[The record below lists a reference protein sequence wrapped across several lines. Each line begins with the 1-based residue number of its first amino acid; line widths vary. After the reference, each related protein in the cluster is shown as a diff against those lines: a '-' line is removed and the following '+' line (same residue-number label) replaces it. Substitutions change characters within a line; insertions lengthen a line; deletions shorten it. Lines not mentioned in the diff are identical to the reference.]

1 MKKTK
6 TKIGMV
12 VILMA
17 AMLGCDSL
25 LDTEPRQSIDA
36 EQALTNAD
44 NVKSVLVG
52 AYDSVGDDD
61 LYGGWFMMTADFLAA
76 DDEFDFTGT
85 FFGPRQIWLKQQ
97 EYDNG
102 QLTATW
108 IAAYDAINIL
118 NNVLSG
124 LDLLENDDRARVEG
138 EAKLLRAMV
147 YFDLI
152 RLYAPAYESGA
163 ANSGPGVPLVLT
175 PTREINDG
183 SNVERA
189 AVAAVYQQILA
200 DLNSARDLLP
210 DVNPVRSYY
219 GNSMVASAV
228 LSRVHL
234 QMGNYSEARDE
245 ANRVIQ
251 SGNYSLTDTYAGAF
265 NNTENSSED
274 IFAMQNSA
282 QDGVNSMFTFYSA
295 DSRGDIDINQD
306 HLDEY
311 ESGDAR
317 LDLFYT
323 DPSNGATRAG
333 KWEDGVNGNVNLI
346 RLAEMYLTRAE
357 ANFRLSQVVGDTPAN
372 DLNRIRARVDLGPIL
387 VPDLDDILRE
397 RKLELMFEGNLLH
410 DLKRTQRGVG
420 SRPYDD
426 NELVLPVPRRELD
439 ANPNLCQNAG
449 YQGTTC

>member
-1 MKKTK
+1 MKTMK
-6 TKIGMV
+6 TKIGVV
-12 VILMA
+12 VIIMT
-17 AMLGCDSL
+17 AMLGCDGL
-25 LDTEPRQSIDA
+25 LDTDPKQSIDA
-36 EQALTNAD
+36 EQALTNAE
-44 NVKSVLVG
+44 NVKSVLIG

-61 LYGGWFMMTADFLAA
+61 LYGGWLMMTADFLAA

-97 EYDNG
+97 EYDNS

-124 LDLLENDDRARVEG
+124 LDLLEEDDRDRVEG

-152 RLYAPAYESGA
+152 RLYAPTYESGA

-175 PTREINDG
+175 PTREINDD

-189 AVAAVYQQILA
+189 PVAEVYQQILS
-200 DLNSARDLLP
+200 DLTSARDLLP

-234 QMGNYSEARDE
+234 QMGNYSDARDE
-245 ANRVIQ
+245 ASRVIE
-251 SGNYSLTDTYAGAF
+251 SGNYALTDTYAGAF

-295 DSRGDIDINQD
+295 DSRGDVDINQA

-317 LDLFYT
+317 LDLFYS

-357 ANFRLSQVVGDTPAN
+357 ANFRLSQAVGDTPAN
-372 DLNRIRARVDLGPIL
+372 DLNRIRARADLGPVL
-387 VPDLDDILRE
+387 LPDLDDILRE

-426 NELVLPVPRRELD
+426 DELVLPVPRRELD
-439 ANPNLCQNAG
+439 ANPNLCQNSG
-449 YQGTTC
+449 YQGTSC